1 MSREAVF
8 PRSKRSCGDSSC
20 SIRTEREPRS
30 GALQHQIDACDAALR
45 RLTGLVPPPYD
56 AIEALLL
63 AKAAAEGRL
72 SELPGNTFLAATT
85 RPVHGA

>member
-1 MSREAVF
+1 MAAAVDQESMF
-8 PRSKRSCGDSSC
+8 
-20 SIRTEREPRS
+20 EPRREVGS
-30 GALQHQIDACDAALR
+30 VKDDPAHFRHQIDACDAALR

-72 SELPGNTFLAATT
+72 SQLPRL
-85 RPVHGA
+85 